1 MSDNPTKNYQN
12 SIMGKKV
19 PQIGGNSPNAP
30 KPPSQVGGNN
40 TNTVP
45 KPGRQTNTGGNY
57 VQGQKVP

>member
-19 PQIGGNSPNAP
+19 PQIGGNSPNTP

-40 TNTVP
+40 TNSIS
-45 KPGRQTNTGGNY
+45 KGNKQSHTGGNY